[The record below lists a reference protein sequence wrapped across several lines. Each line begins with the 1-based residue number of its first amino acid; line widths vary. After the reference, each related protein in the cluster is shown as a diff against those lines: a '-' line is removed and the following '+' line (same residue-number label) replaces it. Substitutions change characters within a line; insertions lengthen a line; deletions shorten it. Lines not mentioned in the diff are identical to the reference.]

1 MITTLLKREVTNCIS
16 ADFNSNQLLLE
27 VKDFDGEEMD
37 GWMMGHTLGM
47 DGLLQKRN
55 LGLRKKKK
63 IEPENNQR
71 EHNTP
76 RRS

>member
-1 MITTLLKREVTNCIS
+1 
-16 ADFNSNQLLLE
+16 

-71 EHNTP
+71 
-76 RRS
+76 